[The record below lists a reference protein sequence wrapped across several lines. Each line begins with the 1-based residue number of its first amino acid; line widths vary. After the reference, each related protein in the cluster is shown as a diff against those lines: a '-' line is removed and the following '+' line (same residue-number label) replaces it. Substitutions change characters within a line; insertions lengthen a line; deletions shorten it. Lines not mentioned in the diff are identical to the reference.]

1 MPRAKSFQTDE
12 VLDRAIG
19 VFWDKGYDAASVD
32 DLTKAM
38 GINRFSMYNEF
49 GDKRGLFVAAMRKY
63 HEEWRETTLAQMHAS
78 EGGLDEIASMLC
90 SGIDAALAHATERC
104 GCVMVLTAVTQA
116 PHDPEVA
123 GLVGEHHKAYVGA
136 LESMLTSAKARGEL
150 QADASTL
157 DAARF
162 LSAIGQGLIVS
173 AAGGQ
178 SRAALRK
185 TVRHAIDSL
194 RA

>member
-1 MPRAKSFQTDE
+1 MPRPKSFQTEE

-49 GDKRGLFVAAMRKY
+49 GDKHGLFVSAMRKY
-63 HEEWRETTLAQMHAS
+63 HEEWRETSLAQMHAS
-78 EGGLDEIASMLC
+78 EGGLDEIASMLNAAV
-90 SGIDAALAHATERC
+90 DAALSHATERC

-123 GLVGEHHKAYVGA
+123 SLVSEHHKAYVGA
-136 LESMLTSAKARGEL
+136 LESMLSKAKERSEL
-150 QADASTL
+150 PERASTL

-162 LSAIGQGLIVS
+162 LSAVAQGLIVA

-178 SRAALRK
+178 SRTALRR

>member
-1 MPRAKSFQTDE
+1 MARPKSFQTDE

-19 VFWDKGYDAASVD
+19 VFWEKGYDAASVD

-49 GDKRGLFVAAMRKY
+49 GDKHGLFVAAMRKY
-63 HEEWRETTLAQMHAS
+63 HDEWRETSLAAMHAS
-78 EGGLDEIASMLC
+78 AGGLDAIAAMLNT
-90 SGIDAALAHATERC
+90 GVDAALAHATQRC

-123 GLVGEHHKAYVGA
+123 SLVAEHHSAHVEA
-136 LESMLTSAKARGEL
+136 LESMLAKAEERGEL
-150 QADASTL
+150 APGASAR
-157 DAARF
+157 DGARF
-162 LSAIGQGLIVS
+162 LAAVAQGLIVS

-178 SRAALRK
+178 TRAALRK